1 MRIIL
6 ITHTDLDGAACI
18 LAFKELYKDYPG
30 QLEYYCCNPDKS
42 DKTFEKVINKYPLEI
57 HKVIFAD
64 MCIRDVNTLSLI
76 SKYNIT
82 VEIYDHHIS
91 AENFMRSHK
100 LPDNLSCVFTTNEKC
115 GALNFYE
122 NNIDG
127 IKPDNKDLETFL
139 MYVNDHDLFIRKYRA
154 SDDYNIYFNAIG
166 MDRFIS
172 RGYCTLTDSEL
183 YAVEILKLKEQKYI
197 ADAIKHMNYIDFA
210 GKNLAVVV
218 SDDCPISM
226 LAETMRCE
234 EIDCDGLMVI
244 NMNSG
249 LVSLRSIRD
258 NFSCVKFAKQMS
270 KIGGRHEKA
279 AGFSF
284 NQAVYGKV
292 ILGMLSKQLNFR

>member
-1 MRIIL
+1 
-6 ITHTDLDGAACI
+6 
-18 LAFKELYKDYPG
+18 
-30 QLEYYCCNPDKS
+30 
-42 DKTFEKVINKYPLEI
+42 
-57 HKVIFAD
+57 

-82 VEIYDHHIS
+82 VEVYDHHIS
-91 AENFMRSHK
+91 AENFMRAHK

-127 IKPDNKDLETFL
+127 IKPNNKDIETFL

-183 YAVEILKLKEQKYI
+183 YAIEILKLKEQKYI
-197 ADAIKHMNYIDFA
+197 ADTIKHMNYIDFA
-210 GKNLAVVV
+210 GKSLAVVI

-249 LVSLRSIRD
+249 LVSLRSIRN

-270 KIGGRHEKA
+270 KFGGGHEKA
-279 AGFSF
+279 AGFSL